1 VKEEMVGYK
10 IHWDNRSHRR
20 TTINMGL
27 FPLLEGSLHEVNNKP
42 HISSNEEKDYTVLD
56 STLTDYEVN
65 RMDK

>member
-1 VKEEMVGYK
+1 
-10 IHWDNRSHRR
+10 
-20 TTINMGL
+20 MGL